1 MKKINLIF
9 LVIIVL
15 CQSCIRNLDLD
26 LNFEPKLVV
35 YSIISPNGNPE
46 VFLYESVPFELQTQ
60 NFKVEFVE
68 TAKVYISDE
77 SKTVELTGKRYYTKN
92 FFNGLFDPEKDY
104 DSSEVFSYKGEFKF
118 LPGKTYFLEI
128 LYNGETIKSSTT
140 IPEKVQLNSTKLQ
153 REEKLAGNGEP
164 YFEDKLILNFDDPK
178 SILNYYK
185 YSVSYN
191 QTVIVDKQI
200 GVDTITGLPIFV
212 KDTNNLQYRYLY
224 RKYIPDQ
231 DLNGDNTYNFDGQN
245 HAFEFLISDKI
256 NLFNNPDYVF
266 NVRTVL
272 RNYNKSIYDY
282 KQTSD
287 DQSDEIG
294 LSDPF
299 TEPILIKSNIEGGL
313 GIFSSFCDSD
323 PIIVT
328 YDP

>member
-1 MKKINLIF
+1 M
-9 LVIIVL
+9 
-15 CQSCIRNLDLD
+15 
-26 LNFEPKLVV
+26 
-35 YSIISPNGNPE
+35 
-46 VFLYESVPFELQTQ
+46 
-60 NFKVEFVE
+60 
-68 TAKVYISDE
+68 
-77 SKTVELTGKRYYTKN
+77 
-92 FFNGLFDPEKDY
+92 
-104 DSSEVFSYKGEFKF
+104 
-118 LPGKTYFLEI
+118 
-128 LYNGETIKSSTT
+128 
-140 IPEKVQLNSTKLQ
+140 
-153 REEKLAGNGEP
+153 
-164 YFEDKLILNFDDPK
+164 
-178 SILNYYK
+178 
-185 YSVSYN
+185 
-191 QTVIVDKQI
+191 
-200 GVDTITGLPIFV
+200 
-212 KDTNNLQYRYLY
+212 Y

-272 RNYNKSIYDY
+272 RNYNKSIYDD